1 MGCSSKIQRL
11 HSPVLTVKMVSQ
23 VIPDLQG
30 PRASMKGSLA
40 LVHAIQKTDVKYL
53 WNAFRTTNRQRVPIN
68 FRILPMHL
76 AYVCRHQSHGKFYS
90 TVWAVDSSSRPLV
103 VRPPLTVQRH
113 PIASSSI
120 QDLIVPGW
128 YVLVLDFVTF
138 NTILYRSKRPM
149 STFIMPKSHYSYC
162 DTTTPLSA

>member
-1 MGCSSKIQRL
+1 MRSVRLIISRFQSISGSFPCIWRMFVIITPTESSTPQSGQWIRL
-11 HSPVLTVKMVSQ
+11 
-23 VIPDLQG
+23 
-30 PRASMKGSLA
+30 
-40 LVHAIQKTDVKYL
+40 LVRSWYA
-53 WNAFRTTNRQRVPIN
+53 
-68 FRILPMHL
+68 
-76 AYVCRHQSHGKFYS
+76 
-90 TVWAVDSSSRPLV
+90 
-103 VRPPLTVQRH
+103 PPLTVQRH

-162 DTTTPLSA
+162 DTTTPLSAQKSPKRLPTTSPNTFCATSWSYTVSAKQFLATFTTI